1 MMRRS
6 IGTGNKA
13 TKDFK
18 SYHEV
23 DLEVI
28 LSEIESIEVKEVRR
42 WRAADGR

>member
-1 MMRRS
+1 MRRS